1 MILSNGYVV
10 CDDFKLRKTD
20 IKIQNGKI
28 TEIGEN
34 LSGDEKIDF
43 TGKYILPGFIDTHI
57 HGACG
62 GRIAD
67 KEYFDKIT
75 YFEATQGVTTLAAT
89 TSSSSIDEYVN
100 QIEFLKAN
108 RNNTKGTK
116 IGGIHM
122 EGPFLNLKCKG
133 GMNPLYIIS
142 PDTKI
147 LDKFLDAG
155 GDLIKIMT
163 VAPEIEGAEDFI
175 KYAVKKGIVVSGG
188 HTYAT
193 FDEMQNGF
201 DWGITQA
208 THTFNAMR
216 PYNHR
221 EPGVLGAVLLNDNIK
236 CEMICDHVHLH
247 PATLQIIYKL
257 KGSDKINIISDSVMA
272 AGLDVK
278 EFVLDGLTSYVSD
291 GVVRLK
297 DGTISG
303 SAKTMAD
310 GVKNLILSGI
320 PIEEVSKMASK
331 NSAETLSIYN
341 ETGSITV
348 GKYADIAVLD
358 KDYNVVTAFVNGKE
372 FKK

>member
-1 MILSNGYVV
+1 MILTNGYVV
-10 CDDFKLRKTD
+10 CDDFKLKKTD
-20 IKIQNGKI
+20 IRIENGKI
-28 TEIGEN
+28 TEISEN
-34 LSGDEKIDF
+34 LCGDEKLDC

-75 YFEATQGVTTLAAT
+75 SFEATCGVTTLAAT
-89 TSSSSIDEYVN
+89 SSSSSIESYIE

-108 RNNTKGTK
+108 RHNTKGTK

-133 GMNPLYIIS
+133 GMNPKYIIS
-142 PDTKI
+142 PDIEI
-147 LDKFLDAG
+147 LDKFLEAG
-155 GDLIKIMT
+155 EGLIKIMT
-163 VAPEIEGAEDFI
+163 VAPEIEGAEEFI
-175 KYAVKKGIVVSGG
+175 KYATKKGIVISSG
-188 HTYAT
+188 HTYAD
-193 FDEMQNGF
+193 FDKMQEAF
-201 DWGITQA
+201 KWGVTQA

-221 EPGVLGAVLLNDNIK
+221 EPGVLGAVLLNNNIK

-247 PATLQIIYKL
+247 PATLQLIYKL
-257 KGSDKINIISDSVMA
+257 KGADKINIISDSVMA

-278 EFVLDGLTSYVSD
+278 EFVLDDLTSYVVD

-331 NSAETLSIYN
+331 NPAETLSIYN

-348 GKYADIAVLD
+348 GKYADIVILD
-358 KDYNVVTAFVNGKE
+358 EKYDVVCTFVEGKDYRK
-372 FKK
+372 